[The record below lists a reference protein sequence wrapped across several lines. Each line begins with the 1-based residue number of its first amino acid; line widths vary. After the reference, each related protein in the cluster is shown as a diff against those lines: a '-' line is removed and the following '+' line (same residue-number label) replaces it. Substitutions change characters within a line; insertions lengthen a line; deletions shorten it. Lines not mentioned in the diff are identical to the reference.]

1 MFLHD
6 EGMDKVKKVADEVI
20 ESVGETIKRGKL
32 SSVEYNEAIN
42 AFANLLVVRA
52 NLD

>member
-6 EGMDKVKKVADEVI
+6 QGMEKAKKVADEVI
-20 ESVGETIKRGKL
+20 ESVGEVIKSGDL
-32 SSVEYNEAIN
+32 TPGEYAETIN

-52 NLD
+52 DLD

>member
-1 MFLHD
+1 MFLRD
-6 EGMDKVKKVADEVI
+6 EGMEKAKKVADEVI
-20 ESVGETIKRGKL
+20 ESVGEVIKRGDIAPQ
-32 SSVEYNEAIN
+32 EYAETIN